1 MNKQQ
6 NDNDMVLGIVEYT
19 EENADK
25 ENRFILQ
32 QGSSRELLDFLLITK
47 GKISNKKVGVLS
59 CQPYL

>member
-6 NDNDMVLGIVEYT
+6 NDNDMVLGIIEYT
-19 EENADK
+19 EENVDK

-47 GKISNKKVGVLS
+47 GKTSNKKVGVLS

>member
-47 GKISNKKVGVLS
+47 GKTSNKKVGVLS

>member
-47 GKISNKKVGVLS
+47 GKTSNKKVGNLN
-59 CQPYL
+59 CRYYL